1 MGGEKV
7 NIDNVPSFDRFGY
20 TINMPTSMIVKF
32 SGLIGKCT
40 IYTKIKTKTRVF
52 MITLVH
58 FEDEDKEQDEISERY
73 RKTDSNKDTNYQLDM
88 FIEFS
93 DEVEKNLED
102 FQNIQVGLNKD
113 IIARSVTNAFGDVN

>member
-1 MGGEKV
+1 
-7 NIDNVPSFDRFGY
+7 
-20 TINMPTSMIVKF
+20 
-32 SGLIGKCT
+32 
-40 IYTKIKTKTRVF
+40 